1 MGTEKQ
7 TPSTVEYIGLVQD
20 LLENLKPRVVR
31 FELGQSTIEE
41 LDSMLSLIGVYQNWV
56 MLSPREIELDN
67 APDENPSFSAKI
79 YKLRQD
85 LLLAKEI
92 RQIREDE

>member
-1 MGTEKQ
+1 MNQKK
-7 TPSTVEYIGLVQD
+7 TPSTVEYIELVQD
-20 LLENLKPRVVR
+20 LLTNLKARVVR

-56 MLSPREIELDN
+56 MLSARERELDS

-85 LLLAKEI
+85 ILLAKEI

>member
-1 MGTEKQ
+1 MSNEKK
-7 TPSTVEYIGLVQD
+7 TPSTVEYIELVQD
-20 LLENLKPRVVR
+20 LLTNLKTGVVR
-31 FELGQSTIEE
+31 FELGQSTTEE

-56 MLSPREIELDN
+56 MLSPRERELDN